1 MQRRLKMPESS
12 SEEAQS
18 APHRLPYPIAR
29 PAEFLKQNNRVS
41 QAL

>member
-1 MQRRLKMPESS
+1 MQSLKLPESS
-12 SEEAQS
+12 SEETSIS
-18 APHRLPYPIAR
+18 ASPAPYPIAC